1 MNMLVIEGRDPVASQ
16 EAVLACPEAKET
28 GLATDL

>member
-1 MNMLVIEGRDPVASQ
+1 MNMLVIEGRYPVASQ
-16 EAVLACPEAKET
+16 EAVLAGPQPKET